1 VPTKPTCITDQDYQQ
16 LQELIK
22 ALAKRPEWQAGQVG
36 ALSDVLQH
44 VQIVNRT
51 DVPKDLVTMN
61 TRVRLRDLGLD
72 ESEVYTLVDPSMADP
87 GENRISVAA
96 PCGAALLGR
105 RRGDVVEWMV
115 PRGIRR
121 LLIEAV
127 LYQPER
133 AASTYARTARTAE
146 RHRES
151 VGSSCAPR

>member
-1 VPTKPTCITDQDYQQ
+1 MKPTCITDQDYQQ
-16 LQELIK
+16 LQKLIE
-22 ALAKRPEWQAGQVG
+22 ALVKRPEWQARQAG
-36 ALSDVLQH
+36 ALSHMLQH
-44 VQIVNRT
+44 AEIVNRT
-51 DVPKDLVTMN
+51 DVPSDLITMN

-87 GENRISVAA
+87 GENRISVAT

-105 RRGDVVEWMV
+105 RPGDVVEWMV

-133 AASTYARTARTAE
+133 AASTNAWTARTAE

-151 VGSSCAPR
+151 VAGACAPR